1 MRNKDRIPIFL
12 QKIEELWELCPDLRF
27 IQLIH
32 MVTKGEDW
40 FHKEDLEVYN
50 RLQEL
55 IDVIEDK

>member
-40 FHKEDLEVYN
+40 FYKEDLEVYN
-50 RLQEL
+50 RLKEL
-55 IDVIEDK
+55 IYAMEDK